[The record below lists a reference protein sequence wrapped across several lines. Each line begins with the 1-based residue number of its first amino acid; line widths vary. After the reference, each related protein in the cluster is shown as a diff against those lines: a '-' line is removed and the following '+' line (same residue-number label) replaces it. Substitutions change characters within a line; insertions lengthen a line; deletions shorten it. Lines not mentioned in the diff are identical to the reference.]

1 MWVVH
6 DDDVELVDEFV
17 KDVEQYTKATKYKTP
32 NGYAVVL
39 EHGFDTREL
48 LSKWKDV
55 ELKRDDMLCIAWNC
69 RP

>member
-1 MWVVH
+1 M
-6 DDDVELVDEFV
+6 

-32 NGYAVVL
+32 NGYAVIL